1 MGKLNIAI
9 CDDNMN
15 VREQVKNFLNDFFQ
29 HKQIDVIY
37 HLFEDGYDL
46 IQNKQSLDII
56 ILDIEMNK
64 CNGFEVR
71 DALFSQRI
79 NSRIIHLSD
88 YKDRLQDAFGKNVYG
103 FVSRDSIL

>member
-56 ILDIEMNK
+56 ILVLK
-64 CNGFEVR
+64 
-71 DALFSQRI
+71 
-79 NSRIIHLSD
+79 
-88 YKDRLQDAFGKNVYG
+88 
-103 FVSRDSIL
+103 